1 MFEHKKLMDL
11 ETYGSNNCSTTS
23 MLHKLVYGLIDFD
36 PKLLFELR
44 NRPAR
49 RHIFQIK
56 TKNQNRLTS
65 KSFVNRNINKW
76 NLLPK
81 ELVLIRDNKHFWKSI
96 IEHITK

>member
-1 MFEHKKLMDL
+1 M
-11 ETYGSNNCSTTS
+11 G
-23 MLHKLVYGLIDFD
+23 HKLVYGLVDFD
-36 PKLLFELR
+36 PKLLFEFS
-44 NRPAR
+44 NRSAR

-96 IEHITK
+96 IEHITKENS